1 SMFDILGSS
10 ISHIKSGKLRP
21 LAVTTKERSPLL
33 PNVPSIAEM
42 GFPDFE
48 YYAWH
53 GISTTA
59 GTPKPIIKRLNTELR
74 TIFSDPAFKAK
85 WLEIGS
91 ESVAGTPEEFAAF
104 IQSEARKMGPLIK
117 TLDIHLD

>member
-1 SMFDILGSS
+1 
-10 ISHIKSGKLRP
+10 
-21 LAVTTKERSPLL
+21 
-33 PNVPSIAEM
+33 M
-42 GFPDFE
+42 GFANFE

-59 GTPKPIIKRLNTELR
+59 GTPKPIIKRLNIELR

-91 ESVAGTPEEFAAF
+91 ESVAGTPRGVCRVHSIGGAKNGAAD
-104 IQSEARKMGPLIK
+104 QDAG
-117 TLDIHLD
+117 H